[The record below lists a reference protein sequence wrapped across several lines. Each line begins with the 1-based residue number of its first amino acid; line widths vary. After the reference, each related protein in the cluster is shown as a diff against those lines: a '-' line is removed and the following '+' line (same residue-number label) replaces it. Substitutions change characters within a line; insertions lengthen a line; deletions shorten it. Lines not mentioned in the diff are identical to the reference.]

1 MTEQTSNPELFD
13 LYCAKI
19 FDYLFEH
26 FPIKKTLNG
35 ETFTGDLI
43 DSGDFNE
50 EFNISDNLKIFSATV
65 IWLIEE
71 NYIRYDR
78 RQTSSFHFYDVALSH
93 KALTAMKR
101 LPGSISSE
109 DKRTVADLIKEAVK
123 TGSDQAI
130 KTSVATLL
138 TMPWFPA
145 S

>member
-26 FPIKKTLNG
+26 FPMPKSLDG
-35 ETFTGDLI
+35 EKLTGGKVELGDLNQEI
-43 DSGDFNE
+43 T
-50 EFNISDNLKIFSATV
+50 ISPELKMFSATA
-65 IWLIEE
+65 IWLEE
-71 NYIRYDR
+71 EGYIRHKGHTGSQYCFSYAVL
-78 RQTSSFHFYDVALSH
+78 TH

-101 LPGSISSE
+101 LPGVINSE
-109 DKRTVADLIKEAVK
+109 DKRTVADLIKDAVK